1 MNKPRLA
8 NGLGSQTLKQIF
20 DNAILWAVPTKR
32 RTIEKRLKRKF
43 GVKDYVWKP
52 HVAKTNIL
60 TCSNCGHNYEA
71 NRLCGKFFKIII
83 IIA

>member
-1 MNKPRLA
+1 M
-8 NGLGSQTLKQIF
+8 GSQTLKEIF

-32 RTIEKRLKRKF
+32 RTIEKRLKRRF

-60 TCSNCGHNYEA
+60 ICSNCGHNYEA

-83 IIA
+83 V